1 MGALH
6 LFGVINNSWS
16 CVRHAAVGMG
26 GREPLTLSHGTAR
39 EARQADAT
47 QDRPTLRQRAREDTA
62 SAMAGRRDR
71 KLARL
76 SITEAPWL
84 AHNLARTMSKRNLTA
99 LDLCERSGVAAS
111 TISNILNE
119 KYNPTF
125 TTLSRL
131 AAALDYPMWR
141 LLRPPRRVDR

>member
-1 MGALH
+1 MT
-6 LFGVINNSWS
+6 
-16 CVRHAAVGMG
+16 
-26 GREPLTLSHGTAR
+26 GREAETPYRGAVR
-39 EARQADAT
+39 ETRQPDAT
-47 QDRPTLRQRAREDTA
+47 QDRPAHRPAREDTA

-76 SITEAPWL
+76 SVAEAPWL
-84 AHNLARTMSKRNLTA
+84 AHNLARVMSKQNLTA
-99 LDLCERSGVAAS
+99 LELSERSGVAAS

-141 LLRPPRRVDR
+141 LLRPTRRVDR